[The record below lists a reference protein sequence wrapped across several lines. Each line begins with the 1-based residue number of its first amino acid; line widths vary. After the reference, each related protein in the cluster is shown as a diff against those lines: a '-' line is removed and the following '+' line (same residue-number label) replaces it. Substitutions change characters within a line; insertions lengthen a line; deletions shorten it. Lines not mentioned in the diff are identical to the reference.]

1 MSNALKLIWKS
12 ESGDSF
18 NVGEL
23 SSRNSKYYFQYNES
37 EVKRAKEFG
46 FMPLEN
52 FPKIG
57 SKYFREEL
65 FTTFQLWVSEKSN
78 KEVAQKEEDNRH
90 ENMLEILK
98 NVARDNFHFLEKS
111 EVS

>member
-1 MSNALKLIWKS
+1 MNNTLKLIWKS

-23 SSRNSKYYFQYNES
+23 SLGNNKYYFQYNES

-46 FMPLEN
+46 FIPLDS
-52 FPKIG
+52 FPRTG

-65 FTTFQLWVSEKSN
+65 FTTFQLWIGEKN
-78 KEVAQKEEDNRH
+78 HKEGSQKEENH
-90 ENMLEILK
+90 KEENILEVLK
-98 NVARDNFHFLEKS
+98 NVVNDNFHFLEKQ